1 MKRIALFS
9 LTGVLLYACGGDD
22 SGTGTPDDITGTPD
36 PITAHLVAFN
46 GATSTLA
53 ASPVAA
59 SPVAASRGIFPTP
72 ESAPASDGKW
82 VVTPNQV
89 KVTFTAITLDGP
101 SGGQMVTVD
110 NCEVTFDF
118 ATASLSQL
126 LNCSIEVPAG
136 TYTKIGY
143 IAEETTQVLVDD
155 DTNGLYTDPASAT
168 LLSTTEP
175 AGGAQ
180 FVPLTS
186 SLGSFGGSFFLA
198 SSVEINEGDNV
209 DINIIGDLTHALFV
223 EVTGGI
229 ATFDV
234 GLWAVQQAG
243 IHVFVSLNDLGKI
256 NYYSQSAT
264 GLTYRKEAI
273 FPVDESSVD
282 IRVYYVSA
290 AQPTFLFL
298 ESGNVGSE
306 SCGGGSVPSQASAAD
321 ASTSPEDTSGNRAG
335 GYLGLD
341 SNGVLGWARPQTLA
355 WDVYVAIF
363 AMDEAQSL
371 GDTSTME
378 CQDTSADP
386 APAGGSFSS
395 SAPNIASPDAQVTL
409 TLVAT

>member
-1 MKRIALFS
+1 MRKMVIAVGL
-9 LTGVLLYACGGDD
+9 GLYACGGSSD
-22 SGTGTPDDITGTPD
+22 TGTSDDITGTPD
-36 PITAHLVAFN
+36 PITANLVAFN
-46 GATSTLA
+46 GATSTVA
-53 ASPVAA
+53 SSPVAA
-59 SPVAASRGIFPTP
+59 AQGIFPTP
-72 ESAPASDGKW
+72 KSAPAIDGKW

-101 SGGQMVTVD
+101 SGGETITVD
-110 NCEVTFDF
+110 NCEVTFDLL
-118 ATASLSQL
+118 TASLSQL
-126 LNCSIEVPAG
+126 LSCLIEVPAG
-136 TYTKIGY
+136 TYTKIGF
-143 IAEETTQVLVDD
+143 IAEETTQVLIDD

-186 SLGSFGGSFFLA
+186 SLGTLGGSFYLA
-198 SSVEINEGDNV
+198 SSVEVNEGDNIDV
-209 DINIIGDLTHALFV
+209 NIIGDLTHAVFV
-223 EVTGGI
+223 EVGGGT

-234 GLWAVQQAG
+234 GIWAVQQAG

-256 NYYSQSAT
+256 NYYSASAT

-282 IRVYYVSA
+282 IRIYYVSD

-298 ESGNVGSE
+298 ESGNVGSP

-355 WDVYVAIF
+355 WDAYVATF

-371 GDTSTME
+371 GGTSTME
-378 CQDTSADP
+378 CQDTSTDP

-395 SAPNIASPDAQVTL
+395 GAPIITSPDAQVSL
-409 TLVAT
+409 TLVAN

>member
-1 MKRIALFS
+1 MKVTRSIITTLI
-9 LTGVLLYACGGDD
+9 LILLYACGES
-22 SGTGTPDDITGTPD
+22 SGGIQGVDTGTPD
-36 PITAHLVAFN
+36 PITADLVAFN
-46 GATSTLA
+46 GATSTVA
-53 ASPVAA
+53 AAPVAA
-59 SPVAASRGIFPTP
+59 SPGIFPTP
-72 ESAPASDGKW
+72 ESAPAIDGKW

-101 SGGQMVTVD
+101 SGGETVTVD

-126 LNCSIEVPAG
+126 LTCLIEVPAG
-136 TYTKIGY
+136 TYTRIGY
-143 IAEETTQVLVDD
+143 IAEETTQVLIDD
-155 DTNGLYTDPASAT
+155 DINGLYTDPASAT

-186 SLGSFGGSFFLA
+186 SLGTLGGSFFLA
-198 SSVEINEGDNV
+198 SSVEITEGANI
-209 DINIIGDLTHALFV
+209 DINIIGDLTHAVFV
-223 EVTGGI
+223 EVNGGT

-234 GLWAVQQAG
+234 GIWAVQQAS

-256 NYYSQSAT
+256 NYYSASAT

-273 FPVDESSVD
+273 FPIDESSVD
-282 IRVYYVSA
+282 IRIYYVA
-290 AQPTFLFL
+290 DNQPTFLFL

-321 ASTSPEDTSGNRAG
+321 ASTSPEDTSGSRAG

-363 AMDEAQSL
+363 AMDQAQSL
-371 GDTSTME
+371 GNTSTME
-378 CQDTSADP
+378 CQDTSTDP

-395 SAPNIASPDAQVTL
+395 EVVLLRWTVRGGS
-409 TLVAT
+409 